1 MPGLHI
7 SLGVFLKFFEF
18 LSDACTQHELQIA
31 DKEAESDGNTG
42 KTEYDVYV
50 QTLRKSLQEK
60 KAAEALLAE
69 AQAAQDYAS
78 YIVTLGGT
86 ELSQANPNPLVVQLL
101 VHAQDLRQK
110 GKEKVK
116 VYLQQKI
123 LNNT

>member
-1 MPGLHI
+1 MPRLHI
-7 SLGVFLKFFEF
+7 SLGVFLKFFEL

-31 DKEAESDGNTG
+31 AKEAESDGNTG

-69 AQAAQDYAS
+69 AQAAQDYTS

-110 GKEKVK
+110 GKENVK
-116 VYLQQKI
+116 VYLQQKNI
-123 LNNT
+123 K